1 MGRPVPY
8 RPVQKNVPS
17 FENPMPSTQITKI
30 LWKIQILA
38 PALVPAY
45 FPKVYRLSARAKSK
59 LAGTLHKSAILEGHI
74 IVKT

>member
-1 MGRPVPY
+1 MPY
-8 RPVQKNVPS
+8 LPICRLIIISLNS
-17 FENPMPSTQITKI
+17 KI
-30 LWKIQILA
+30 LRNIQILA

-74 IVKT
+74 TVKT